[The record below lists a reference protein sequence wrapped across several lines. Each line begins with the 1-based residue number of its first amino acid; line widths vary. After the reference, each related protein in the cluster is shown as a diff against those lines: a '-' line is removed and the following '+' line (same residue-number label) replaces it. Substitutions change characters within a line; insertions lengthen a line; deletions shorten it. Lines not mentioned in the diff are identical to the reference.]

1 MQNRK
6 VKARLQAEKRRLKHL
21 STKIKQEGLSQGQGD
36 SLGELSLYDNH
47 PADVGTETFERGKD
61 IGLWDNIQR
70 LETQVDRALKKL
82 GSGTYGICEHCGQ
95 KIDPARLEILPW
107 ATLCYHCG
115 KEEGKT
121 RPDSQRPVEEDVLA
135 QPFSR
140 TFRADIDDSGFDRE
154 DAWEAVARYGTSSRS
169 DDENEWDS

>member
-1 MQNRK
+1 MMQNRK

-107 ATLCYHCG
+107 ATLCYHW
-115 KEEGKT
+115 EGRRKNT
-121 RPDSQRPVEEDVLA
+121 A
-135 QPFSR
+135 GQPTPSGGRCAGPAVFPHFS
-140 TFRADIDDSGFDRE
+140 G
-154 DAWEAVARYGTSSRS
+154 
-169 DDENEWDS
+169 